1 MVNKAYV
8 RVVEFRK
15 GCPGRRGVEV
25 GGGKGFPSRGR
36 SHPLYLQQIRAALVT
51 PHACRE
57 PPPPPPTTTIT
68 SRSTFGSPVGCES
81 CLSSPF
87 FSGLVQESQGQVA
100 TPEARISV
108 GEAPA
113 RSQEDP
119 QGKLLM
125 SVSYSWAWPR
135 PLGPN
140 QRVSSPT
147 WKGAEG
153 GHLPLP
159 ICTASCVLELRL
171 PTGAPLQEHV
181 RR

>member
-1 MVNKAYV
+1 MPWAP
-8 RVVEFRK
+8 R
-15 GCPGRRGVEV
+15 
-25 GGGKGFPSRGR
+25 GGGGGWEGVPIPR
-36 SHPLYLQQIRAALVT
+36 P
-51 PHACRE
+51 E
-57 PPPPPPTTTIT
+57 PPSLSAADKSSSRHPTRLSGTPTSPPTTTTIT

-153 GHLPLP
+153 EHLPLP

>member
-1 MVNKAYV
+1 M
-8 RVVEFRK
+8 
-15 GCPGRRGVEV
+15 
-25 GGGKGFPSRGR
+25 
-36 SHPLYLQQIRAALVT
+36 
-51 PHACRE
+51 
-57 PPPPPPTTTIT
+57 
-68 SRSTFGSPVGCES
+68 GCES